1 MLGWKQRLAPSHV
14 NCSLFHVNRSVAS
27 GRLTRC
33 WGKDNRYRDDHDPN
47 DNVDRDPL
55 KLSLVHW
62 HSPPF
67 REGSELT
74 AVPPQRPQVT
84 IVPPEFVRTKSIVHR
99 LTAFV
104 KLCRENLQKKSPD
117 GLTSQNRR
125 GILWIV
131 RSAGLV

>member
-1 MLGWKQRLAPSHV
+1 MLTARG
-14 NCSLFHVNRSVAS
+14 AS

-33 WGKDNRYRDDHDPN
+33 RGKDNCYSDDHDPN
-47 DNVDRDPL
+47 DDVDRDPL

-74 AVPPQRPQVT
+74 AVPPQRPQVS
-84 IVPPEFVRTKSIVHR
+84 IAAPEFVRTKGIVHR
-99 LTAFV
+99 LTTLV
-104 KLCRENLQKKSPD
+104 KLCRENLQKKSPS

-131 RSAGLV
+131 RGAGLV

>member
-1 MLGWKQRLAPSHV
+1 MLTVRESA
-14 NCSLFHVNRSVAS
+14 

-33 WGKDNRYRDDHDPN
+33 WSKDNRQSD
-47 DNVDRDPL
+47 DRDPRDDVDHDL
-55 KLSLVHW
+55 LQLSLVHW

-74 AVPPQRPQVT
+74 AVPPQRPQVA

-99 LTAFV
+99 LIAFV
-104 KLCRENLQKKSPD
+104 KLCRENLQKKSPG

-131 RSAGLV
+131 QGAGLV